1 MVEMTERPTRLPKI
15 LGKNKMILFDWR
27 SYLENKIRTD
37 FFKYTVIGGI
47 VTLMNIFFTWLLIDI
62 IKINTV
68 IATTSVIMFLHA
80 VKFYSYRISNFF
92 GRRQMGHIQFIIY
105 TAVVVFC
112 SILNIVFVWFLVDIL
127 HISTIISVTSVVVG
141 LFLLR
146 FMLFKFS
153 HLIDKERK

>member
-1 MVEMTERPTRLPKI
+1 
-15 LGKNKMILFDWR
+15 MILFDWR

-37 FFKYTVIGGI
+37 FFKYTIIGGI

-68 IATTSVIMFLHA
+68 IATTSVIMSLHV

-105 TAVVVFC
+105 TVVVVFC
-112 SILNIVFVWFLVDIL
+112 SILNIVFVWFLVDIH
-127 HISTIISVTSVVVG
+127 HISTVISVTSVVVG

-146 FMLFKFS
+146 FMLFKVS
-153 HLIDKERK
+153 HLIDKEQK